1 MKKFFLFAAMA
12 GVALTGC
19 VKTESE
25 VAVKSDSNRIVF
37 DNPVVSSVTRALIDG
52 TEYPDN
58 VPFSVYAQYKNDD
71 TGEDL
76 LYMNNVT
83 TQHVM
88 STPGT
93 KQESW
98 IPEGSYY
105 WPKQGELSFA
115 AYSPTA
121 AQDAFTSVA
130 WTNAAGFTFTGF
142 NAVTNNDA
150 TKLYDLMYSD
160 YVAGQK
166 QTNENDYDKYYGIQL
181 TFRHAL
187 SALVFNAKTEEDYG
201 ADAVIKITNI
211 EVLSP
216 VGSGD
221 LSVTNSTGLRATWT
235 PGADV
240 ASMAVTG
247 VTGATQLTNTEAQQG
262 NVMLMVPQTFD
273 GDVKVKITYTMQMAT
288 SAAPVTHTYEVA
300 LNTLEESDS
309 ASSTTAHDGWDASRR
324 YTYNI
329 IIGLDRI
336 YFAPTVEPWEDITVT
351 DTID

>member
-37 DNPVVSSVTRALIDG
+37 DSPVVSSVARALIDG

-58 VPFSVYAQYKNDD
+58 VPFSVYAQYKNDE

-98 IPEGSYY
+98 IPVGSYY

-115 AYSPTA
+115 AYSPTK

-160 YVAGQK
+160 YVADQK
-166 QTNENDYDKYYGIQL
+166 QGDEADYTNDYGIQL

-211 EVLSP
+211 EVLKP

-221 LSVTNSTGLRATWT
+221 LSVTNGTGSRANWT

-247 VTGATQLTNTEAQQG
+247 VTGATQLTNTEVPQG
-262 NVMLMVPQTFD
+262 NEMLMVPQTFD

-300 LNTLEESDS
+300 LNTLNESDG
-309 ASSTTAHDGWDASRR
+309 ASSTAHDGWDASRR

-336 YFAPTVEPWEDITVT
+336 YFAPTVTDWEDITVT
-351 DTID
+351 GTIE

>member
-37 DNPVVSSVTRALIDG
+37 DSPVVSSVTRALIDG

-83 TQHVM
+83 TKYVT

-93 KQESW
+93 NQESW
-98 IPEGSYY
+98 IPDGNYY
-105 WPKQGELSFA
+105 WPKQGTLSFA

-130 WTNAAGFTFTGF
+130 WTDAAGFTFTGF

-160 YVAGQK
+160 YVAD
-166 QTNENDYDKYYGIQL
+166 QTQANEQDYTTYYGIQL

-187 SALVFNAKTEEDYG
+187 SALVFKAKTEEDYG

-211 EVLSP
+211 EVLKP

-221 LSVTNSTGLRATWT
+221 LSVTNSTGSRAIWT
-235 PGADV
+235 PGTDV

-247 VTGATQLTNTEAQQG
+247 VTATQLTNTDVPQG
-262 NVMLMVPQTFD
+262 NVMLMVPQAFD
-273 GDVKVKITYTMQMAT
+273 EDVKVKITYTMQMAT

-300 LNTLEESDS
+300 LNTLNESDG
-309 ASSTTAHDGWDASRR
+309 ASSTTHDGWDASRR

-336 YFAPTVEPWEDITVT
+336 YFAPTVTDWEDITVT
-351 DTID
+351 GTIE

>member
-52 TEYPDN
+52 TMYPID

-83 TQHVM
+83 TKYVT

-201 ADAVIKITNI
+201 VDAVIKITKI
-211 EVLSP
+211 EVLKP

-221 LSVTNSTGLRATWT
+221 LSVTNGTGSRAIWT
-235 PGADV
+235 PGIDV

-247 VTGATQLTNTEAQQG
+247 VTATQLTNTDVPQG

-273 GDVKVKITYTMQMAT
+273 DETKIKITYTMQMAT
-288 SAAPVTHTYEVA
+288 SVAPVTHTYEKA
-300 LNTLEESDS
+300 LNSLEESDG
-309 ASSTTAHDGWDASRR
+309 ASTTAHDGWDASRR
-324 YTYNI
+324 YIYNI

-336 YFAPTVEPWEDITVT
+336 YFAPEVEDWTDITVT
-351 DTID
+351 GTIE

>member
-1 MKKFFLFAAMA
+1 MKKFFLLAAMA

-52 TEYPDN
+52 TEYPTD
-58 VPFSVYAQYKNDD
+58 VPFSVYAQYKNDN
-71 TGEDL
+71 TGENL
-76 LYMNNVT
+76 LYMDNVT
-83 TQHVM
+83 TEYVT

-93 KQESW
+93 NQESW
-98 IPEGSYY
+98 VPEGNYY
-105 WPKQGELSFA
+105 WPKQGDLSFA
-115 AYSPTA
+115 AYSPAA

-130 WTNAAGFTFTGF
+130 WTDAAGFTFTGF

-160 YVAGQK
+160 YVAR
-166 QTNENDYDKYYGIQL
+166 QTQANENDHDRYYGIQL
-181 TFRHAL
+181 IFRHAL

-211 EVLSP
+211 EVLNP

-221 LSVTNSTGLRATWT
+221 LSVTNGTGSRANWT

-247 VTGATQLTNTEAQQG
+247 VTGATQLTNTEVPQG
-262 NVMLMVPQTFD
+262 NEMLMVPQTFD

-300 LNTLEESDS
+300 LNTLNESDG
-309 ASSTTAHDGWDASRR
+309 ASSTTHDGWDASRR

-336 YFAPTVEPWEDITVT
+336 YFAPTVTDWEDITVT
-351 DTID
+351 GTIE

>member
-1 MKKFFLFAAMA
+1 MKKFFLLAAMA

-58 VPFSVYAQYKNDD
+58 VPFSVYAQYKNDE

-211 EVLSP
+211 EVLNP

-221 LSVTNSTGLRATWT
+221 LSVTNGTGSRAIWT
-235 PGADV
+235 PGTDV

-247 VTGATQLTNTEAQQG
+247 VTATQLTNTDVPQG
-262 NVMLMVPQTFD
+262 NEMLMVPQTFD
-273 GDVKVKITYTMQMAT
+273 ENVKVKITYTMQMAT
-288 SAAPVTHTYEVA
+288 SAAPVTHTYEKA
-300 LNTLEESDS
+300 LNSLNESDG
-309 ASSTTAHDGWDASRR
+309 ASSTTHDGWDASRR

-329 IIGLDRI
+329 IIGLDKI
-336 YFAPTVEPWEDITVT
+336 YFAPTVEDWTDITVT
-351 DTID
+351 GTIE

>member
-52 TEYPDN
+52 TEYPTY

-83 TQHVM
+83 TEY
-88 STPGT
+88 SPTSPSEDGKPSWTPVGN
-93 KQESW
+93 
-98 IPEGSYY
+98 YY

-160 YVAGQK
+160 YVANQK
-166 QTNENDYDKYYGIQL
+166 QANEQDYTQYYGIQL

-187 SALVFNAKTEEDYG
+187 SALVFKAKTEEDYG
-201 ADAVIKITNI
+201 TDAVIKITKI

-221 LSVTNSTGLRATWT
+221 LSVTNGTGSRANWT

-247 VTGATQLTNTEAQQG
+247 VTGATQLTNTEVPQG
-262 NVMLMVPQTFD
+262 NEMLMVPQTFD

-288 SAAPVTHTYEVA
+288 SAALLLIHM
-300 LNTLEESDS
+300 
-309 ASSTTAHDGWDASRR
+309 W
-324 YTYNI
+324 
-329 IIGLDRI
+329 
-336 YFAPTVEPWEDITVT
+336 
-351 DTID
+351 

>member
-52 TEYPDN
+52 TEYPTD
-58 VPFSVYAQYKNDD
+58 VPFSVYAQYKNDE
-71 TGEDL
+71 TGENL

-83 TQHVM
+83 TEY
-88 STPGT
+88 SPTSPSENGKPSWTPVGN
-93 KQESW
+93 
-98 IPEGSYY
+98 YY
-105 WPKQGELSFA
+105 WPKQGTLSFA

-130 WTNAAGFTFTGF
+130 WTDAAGFTFTGF

-160 YVAGQK
+160 YVAR
-166 QTNENDYDKYYGIQL
+166 QTQANEQDYTTYYGIQL

-211 EVLSP
+211 EVLYP

-221 LSVTNSTGLRATWT
+221 LSVTNGTGSRANWT

-247 VTGATQLTNTEAQQG
+247 VTGATQLTNTEVPQG
-262 NVMLMVPQTFD
+262 NEMLMVPQTFD

-300 LNTLEESDS
+300 LNTLNESDG
-309 ASSTTAHDGWDASRR
+309 ASSTTHDGWDASRR

-336 YFAPTVEPWEDITVT
+336 YFAPTVTDWEDITVT
-351 DTID
+351 GTIE

>member
-37 DNPVVSSVTRALIDG
+37 DSPVVSSVTRALIDG

-58 VPFSVYAQYKNDD
+58 VPFSVYAQYKNA
-71 TGEDL
+71 TTSEDL

-83 TQHVM
+83 TEYVT

-98 IPEGSYY
+98 VPVGNYY
-105 WPKQGELSFA
+105 WPKQGTLSFA

-130 WTNAAGFTFTGF
+130 WTDDAGFTFTGF

-160 YVAGQK
+160 YVADQE
-166 QTNENDYDKYYGIQL
+166 QSYEADYEKYYGIQL

-187 SALVFNAKTEEDYG
+187 SALVFKAKTEEDYG

-211 EVLSP
+211 EVLNP

-221 LSVTNSTGLRATWT
+221 LSVTNGTGSRANWT
-235 PGADV
+235 AGADV

-247 VTGATQLTNTEAQQG
+247 VTGATQLTNTEVPQG
-262 NVMLMVPQTFD
+262 NEMLMVPQTFD
-273 GDVKVKITYTMQMAT
+273 GGVKVKITYTMQMAT

-300 LNTLEESDS
+300 LNTLNESDG
-309 ASSTTAHDGWDASRR
+309 ASSTTHDGWDASRR

-329 IIGLDRI
+329 IIGLDKI
-336 YFAPTVEPWEDITVT
+336 YFAPTVEEWTDITVT
-351 DTID
+351 GTIE

>member
-1 MKKFFLFAAMA
+1 MKKFFLLAAMA

-52 TEYPDN
+52 TEYPTN

-71 TGEDL
+71 TGENL

-83 TQHVM
+83 TKYVR

-93 KQESW
+93 NQESW
-98 IPEGSYY
+98 VPEGNYY
-105 WPKQGELSFA
+105 WPKQGDLSFA
-115 AYSPTA
+115 AYSPAA

-130 WTNAAGFTFTGF
+130 WTDAAGFTFTGF

-160 YVAGQK
+160 YVAR
-166 QTNENDYDKYYGIQL
+166 QTQANENDHEKYYGIQL
-181 TFRHAL
+181 IFRHAL

-211 EVLSP
+211 EVLNP

-221 LSVTNSTGLRATWT
+221 LSVTNGTGSRANWT

-247 VTGATQLTNTEAQQG
+247 VTGATQLTNTEVPQG
-262 NVMLMVPQTFD
+262 NEMLMVPQTFD
-273 GDVKVKITYTMQMAT
+273 EDVKVKITYTMQMAT

-300 LNTLEESDS
+300 LKTLNESDGV
-309 ASSTTAHDGWDASRR
+309 STTTHDGWDASRR

-336 YFAPTVEPWEDITVT
+336 YFAPTVTDWEDITVT
-351 DTID
+351 GTIE

>member
-1 MKKFFLFAAMA
+1 MKKFFLLAAMA

-37 DNPVVSSVTRALIDG
+37 DSPVVSSVTRALIDG

-83 TQHVM
+83 TKYVT

-93 KQESW
+93 NQESW
-98 IPEGSYY
+98 IPDGNYY
-105 WPKQGELSFA
+105 WPKQGTLSFA

-130 WTNAAGFTFTGF
+130 WTDAAGFTFTGF

-160 YVAGQK
+160 YVAD
-166 QTNENDYDKYYGIQL
+166 QTQANEQDYTTYYGIQL

-187 SALVFNAKTEEDYG
+187 SALVFKAKTEEDYG

-211 EVLSP
+211 EVLKP

-221 LSVTNSTGLRATWT
+221 LSVTNSTGSRAIWT
-235 PGADV
+235 PGTDV

-247 VTGATQLTNTEAQQG
+247 VTATQLTNTDVPQG
-262 NVMLMVPQTFD
+262 NVMLMVPQAFD
-273 GDVKVKITYTMQMAT
+273 EDVKVKITYTMQMAT

-300 LNTLEESDS
+300 LNTLNESDG
-309 ASSTTAHDGWDASRR
+309 ASSTTHDGWDASRR

-336 YFAPTVEPWEDITVT
+336 YFAPTVTDWEDITVT
-351 DTID
+351 GTIE

>member
-58 VPFSVYAQYKNDD
+58 VPFSVYAQYKNDE

-98 IPEGSYY
+98 IPVGSYY

-115 AYSPTA
+115 AYSPTK

-130 WTNAAGFTFTGF
+130 WTDAAGFTFTGF

-160 YVAGQK
+160 YVAGQT
-166 QTNENDYDKYYGIQL
+166 QANEQDYTTYYGIQL

-201 ADAVIKITNI
+201 TDAVIKITQI
-211 EVLSP
+211 EVLNP

-221 LSVTNSTGLRATWT
+221 LSVTNGNGPRATWT

-247 VTGATQLTNTEAQQG
+247 VTGATQLTNTEVPQG
-262 NVMLMVPQTFD
+262 NEMLMVPQTFD

-300 LNTLEESDS
+300 LKTLNESDG
-309 ASSTTAHDGWDASRR
+309 ASSTTHDGWDASRR

-336 YFAPTVEPWEDITVT
+336 YFAPEVEDWTDITVT
-351 DTID
+351 GTIE

>member
-58 VPFSVYAQYKNDD
+58 VPFSVYAQYKNDE

-98 IPEGSYY
+98 IPVGSYY

-115 AYSPTA
+115 AYSPTK

-160 YVAGQK
+160 YVADQK
-166 QTNENDYDKYYGIQL
+166 QGDEADYTKYYGIQL

-211 EVLSP
+211 EVLKP

-221 LSVTNSTGLRATWT
+221 LSVTNGTGSRANWT

-247 VTGATQLTNTEAQQG
+247 VTGATQLTNTEVPQG
-262 NVMLMVPQTFD
+262 NEMLMVPQTFD

-300 LNTLEESDS
+300 LNTLNESDG
-309 ASSTTAHDGWDASRR
+309 ASSTAHDGWDASRR

-336 YFAPTVEPWEDITVT
+336 YFAPTVTDWEDITVT
-351 DTID
+351 CTI

>member
-1 MKKFFLFAAMA
+1 MKKFFLLAAMA

-37 DNPVVSSVTRALIDG
+37 DSPVVSSVTRALIDG

-58 VPFSVYAQYKNDD
+58 VPFSVYAQYKNA
-71 TGEDL
+71 TTSEDL

-83 TQHVM
+83 TEYVK

-98 IPEGSYY
+98 VPVGNYY
-105 WPKQGELSFA
+105 WPKQGTLSFA

-130 WTNAAGFTFTGF
+130 WTDDAGFTFTGF

-160 YVAGQK
+160 YVADQE
-166 QTNENDYDKYYGIQL
+166 QSYEADYEKYYGIQL

-187 SALVFNAKTEEDYG
+187 SALVFKAKTEEDYG

-211 EVLSP
+211 EVLNP

-221 LSVTNSTGLRATWT
+221 LSVTNGTGSRANWT
-235 PGADV
+235 AGADV

-247 VTGATQLTNTEAQQG
+247 VTGATQLTNTEVPQG
-262 NVMLMVPQTFD
+262 NEMLMVPQTFD
-273 GDVKVKITYTMQMAT
+273 GGVKVKITYTMQMAT

-300 LNTLEESDS
+300 LNTLNESDG
-309 ASSTTAHDGWDASRR
+309 ASSTTHDGWDASRR

-329 IIGLDRI
+329 IIGLDKI
-336 YFAPTVEPWEDITVT
+336 YFAPTVEDWTDITVT
-351 DTID
+351 GTIE

>member
-52 TEYPDN
+52 TMYPID
-58 VPFSVYAQYKNDD
+58 VPFSVYAQYKNDE

-83 TQHVM
+83 TEY
-88 STPGT
+88 SPTSPSENGKPSWTPVGN
-93 KQESW
+93 
-98 IPEGSYY
+98 YY
-105 WPKQGELSFA
+105 WPKQGTLSFA

-130 WTNAAGFTFTGF
+130 WTDAAGFTFTGF

-160 YVAGQK
+160 YVAR
-166 QTNENDYDKYYGIQL
+166 QTQANEQDYTTYYGIQL

-211 EVLSP
+211 EVLYP

-221 LSVTNSTGLRATWT
+221 LSVTNGTGSRANWT

-247 VTGATQLTNTEAQQG
+247 VTGATQLTNTEVPQG
-262 NVMLMVPQTFD
+262 NEMLMVPQTFD

-300 LNTLEESDS
+300 LNTLNESDG
-309 ASSTTAHDGWDASRR
+309 ASSTTHDGWDASRR

-336 YFAPTVEPWEDITVT
+336 YFAPTVTDWEDITVT
-351 DTID
+351 GTIE

>member
-37 DNPVVSSVTRALIDG
+37 DSPVVSSVTRALIDG

-58 VPFSVYAQYKNDD
+58 VPFSVYAQYKNA
-71 TGEDL
+71 TTSEDL

-83 TQHVM
+83 TEYVT

-98 IPEGSYY
+98 VPVGNYY
-105 WPKQGELSFA
+105 WPKQGTLSFA

-130 WTNAAGFTFTGF
+130 WTDDAGFTFTGF

-160 YVAGQK
+160 YVADQE
-166 QTNENDYDKYYGIQL
+166 QSDEADYEKYYGIQL

-187 SALVFNAKTEEDYG
+187 SALVFKAKTEEDYG

-211 EVLSP
+211 EVLNP

-221 LSVTNSTGLRATWT
+221 LSVTNGTGSRANWT
-235 PGADV
+235 TGADV

-247 VTGATQLTNTEAQQG
+247 VTGATQLTNTEVPQG
-262 NVMLMVPQTFD
+262 NEMLMVPQTFD

-300 LNTLEESDS
+300 LNTLNESDG
-309 ASSTTAHDGWDASRR
+309 ASSTTHDGWDASRR

-329 IIGLDRI
+329 IIGLDKI
-336 YFAPTVEPWEDITVT
+336 YFAPTVEEWTDITVT
-351 DTID
+351 GTIE

>member
-1 MKKFFLFAAMA
+1 MKKFFLVAAIA

-58 VPFSVYAQYKNDD
+58 VPFSVYAQYKNDE

-98 IPEGSYY
+98 IPVGSYY

-115 AYSPTA
+115 AYSPTK

-160 YVAGQK
+160 YVADQK
-166 QTNENDYDKYYGIQL
+166 QGDEADYTKYYGIQL

-211 EVLSP
+211 EVLKP

-221 LSVTNSTGLRATWT
+221 LSVTNGTGSRANWT

-247 VTGATQLTNTEAQQG
+247 VTGATQLTNTEVPQCIE
-262 NVMLMVPQTFD
+262 MLMVPQTVD
-273 GDVKVKITYTMQMAT
+273 GDVKVMITYTMQMAT

-300 LNTLEESDS
+300 LNTLNESDG
-309 ASSTTAHDGWDASRR
+309 ASSTAHDGWDASRR

-336 YFAPTVEPWEDITVT
+336 YFAPTVTDWEDITVT
-351 DTID
+351 GTIE